1 MYSECVESVKIF
13 CRGVPSFLLSFRT
26 DETPFDSRAIS
37 TKHDRLSN
45 GESRVER
52 EYSQKKKTKLKKILK
67 KPSRLIEDEYL
78 TDTRPS
84 IAS

>member
-1 MYSECVESVKIF
+1 MCQECEDILSRCSKLS
-13 CRGVPSFLLSFRT
+13 SFFSNGWNPVRLSCHFY
-26 DETPFDSRAIS
+26 
-37 TKHDRLSN
+37 KHDRLSN

-67 KPSRLIEDEYL
+67 KLSRLIGDEYL